1 MQNLEVKTERK
12 SYTETSPT
20 VGGRQV
26 TVNAE
31 RQKGGKTC
39 QFWKISQSGPGPWG
53 LGLETVERSAV
64 QKQVESFQ
72 SGPFKVTV

>member
-1 MQNLEVKTERK
+1 MQNLQVKTECK
-12 SYTETSPT
+12 SSSEASPT

-31 RQKGGKTC
+31 RAER
-39 QFWKISQSGPGPWG
+39 WKDLPILENFLKWRGA
-53 LGLETVERSAV
+53 LGLEIVERSAI

-72 SGPFKVTV
+72 SGPFKVRV